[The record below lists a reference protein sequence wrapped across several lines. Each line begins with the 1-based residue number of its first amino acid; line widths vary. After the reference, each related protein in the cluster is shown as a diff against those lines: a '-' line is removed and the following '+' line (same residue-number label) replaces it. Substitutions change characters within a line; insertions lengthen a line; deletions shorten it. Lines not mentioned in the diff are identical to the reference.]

1 MKERLCRIIQ
11 NWDVITKTCQQITFE
26 KRGWNIPFKEKNPC
40 KDLDEGNGVFSSR
53 NKDAFDFS
61 KQLWP
66 VLAPNHHTNESC
78 VHKKNHQFSWL
89 LNRAPYND
97 LIPHITG
104 YFFSP
109 VYPFFIAHIITARNC
124 PMKPKCVE
132 TTKRCFFLGVV
143 AFCTMPSPMGRGR
156 STKGETLGDT
166 YFGRKMAKVAHFFRQ
181 TRRKKKQVIELNHKH
196 ISRLHWLIESTST
209 LLARKPEN
217 PPKKNISLNSWRL
230 ARIYGSIPN
239 PTVPATSWH
248 ANLGPSPEA
257 KEGIT
262 TSLHKPLGC
271 HCHHTNFDKLCWESL
286 TFGIITSMF
295 SSPVK
300 KSPVHSNRFFFSW
313 SFCWNAFLKKSQT
326 WDLPAVDDHMK
337 IF

>member
-124 PMKPKCVE
+124 PIKPKCVE

-217 PPKKNISLNSWRL
+217 PPKKHHFSQFLTACSNLWFNSKPNCPRHILTRQFGAIAWGEGRHHNFTSQAPRMSLPSYQLRQ
-230 ARIYGSIPN
+230 IM
-239 PTVPATSWH
+239 
-248 ANLGPSPEA
+248 LG
-257 KEGIT
+257 I
-262 TSLHKPLGC
+262 
-271 HCHHTNFDKLCWESL
+271 FDLWDNYFHVQL
-286 TFGIITSMF
+286 
-295 SSPVK
+295 SS
-300 KSPVHSNRFFFSW
+300 
-313 SFCWNAFLKKSQT
+313 
-326 WDLPAVDDHMK
+326 
-337 IF
+337 